1 MSIRYIGSKARVV
14 DSILE
19 VLGPPDGGTFFDLFA
34 GTGTVASAA
43 AKAGWPV
50 HINDH
55 LYSSV
60 VMSLSRVAS
69 TLAAPFES
77 FGGIGSATEYL
88 NGAEPVHGFMWREY
102 SPASELRVGTKRM
115 YFTEQNAAKIDGIR
129 CEISRLVAEQR
140 VSKLEEKLLLAT
152 LMRSANAIANTAG
165 TYGCFLSKW
174 QRQSKV
180 DLRLEP
186 LSLLETHSE
195 AAYTIGDAS
204 DVSTSAVDTVYLDP
218 PYTKRQYAAYYHV
231 LETIALGDEP
241 EVHGVCGIRPWRHKA
256 SDYCYKRKAASALAR
271 LISGLSARRV
281 LLSYSSQAHVPL
293 DELQEVLS
301 GVGRVNRI
309 SLESIGRYR
318 PNEVASKA
326 GKSVTEIIFEVTEIA
341 GRSVTA
347 A

>member
-1 MSIRYIGSKARVV
+1 MS
-14 DSILE
+14 
-19 VLGPPDGGTFFDLFA
+19 
-34 GTGTVASAA
+34 SAA

-77 FGGIGSATEYL
+77 FGGIGSATEHL
-88 NGAEPVHGFMWREY
+88 NAVEPVHGFIWREY
-102 SPASELRVGTKRM
+102 SPASELQVGTKRM
-115 YFTEQNAAKIDGIR
+115 YFTEKNAAKIDGIR
-129 CEISRLVAEQR
+129 CEISRLVVEQR
-140 VSKLEEKLLLAT
+140 VSKLEEKLLLAA

-186 LSLLETHSE
+186 IRLLDTHSD

-204 DVSTSAVDTVYLDP
+204 DVSTSAGDTVYLDP

-241 EVHGVCGIRPWRHKA
+241 EVDGVLWHSALETQGIRLLLQEKSSISAGSLDFWSLCTSRVA
-256 SDYCYKRKAASALAR
+256 VIQFASACAARRAAGGVVGSRASEPNLAR
-271 LISGLSARRV
+271 IHWPLS
-281 LLSYSSQAHVPL
+281 
-293 DELQEVLS
+293 
-301 GVGRVNRI
+301 
-309 SLESIGRYR
+309 
-318 PNEVASKA
+318 SKR
-326 GKSVTEIIFEVTEIA
+326 GGE
-341 GRSVTA
+341 
-347 A
+347 